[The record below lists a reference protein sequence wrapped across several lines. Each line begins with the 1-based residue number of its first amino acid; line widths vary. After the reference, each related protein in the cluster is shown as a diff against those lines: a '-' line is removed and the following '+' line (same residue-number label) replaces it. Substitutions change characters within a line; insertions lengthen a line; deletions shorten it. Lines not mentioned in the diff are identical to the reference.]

1 MKFQQIGKRI
11 FLFVMVNILVVTTIT
26 IILAVLRVGNFFP
39 AGGLGGLFVTCLVW
53 GFVGAFISL
62 GLSRMMAKW
71 FMGVQVIPADTS
83 DPKLQWLVQTVH
95 HLARAAGLPA
105 L

>member
-39 AGGLGGLFVTCLVW
+39 ARGLGGLFVTCLVW

-71 FMGVQVIPADTS
+71 FMGVQVVPPDT
-83 DPKLQWLVQTVH
+83 
-95 HLARAAGLPA
+95 
-105 L
+105 